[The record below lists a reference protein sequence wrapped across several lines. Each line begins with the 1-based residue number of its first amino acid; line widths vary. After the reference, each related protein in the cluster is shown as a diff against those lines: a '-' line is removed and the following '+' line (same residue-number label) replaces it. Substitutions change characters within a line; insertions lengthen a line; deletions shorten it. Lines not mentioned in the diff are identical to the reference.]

1 MNKIGCALRL
11 LLAAIIV
18 AASAAALADSYPS
31 KPIKFIVA
39 YAPGGLPDTVA
50 RILGQRLRETMGQP
64 VVVENKAG
72 AGGLI
77 AIGTMLQAP
86 ADGYTFFV
94 TDGPLLAM
102 APVVNAKLPYDP
114 RDLVPVSLVGTA
126 PLFLAANSNVKAANL
141 DEFIAMAKAK
151 PGSLNYGSAGQGS
164 IHHLTAEAMCKGLGI
179 DLVHVPFRGSG
190 ASVPAMIGGQVDV
203 VFASPPALSGFI
215 KDGRARLL
223 AINTS
228 KRSPLAPD
236 VPALAEKIPG
246 FDFAFN
252 VAVMARAGTP
262 PEAIQA
268 ISEEIAK
275 IVKEPDS
282 MERLQVAGVDPIGG
296 GPAQLAAALKAENDR
311 IVAAARAAGLQA
323 Q

>member
-1 MNKIGCALRL
+1 MNKIGSTLCV
-11 LLAAIIV
+11 LLAAIV
-18 AASAAALADSYPS
+18 LAASPAASAQPYPS
-31 KPIKFIVA
+31 KPIKLIVA

-50 RILGQRLRETMGQP
+50 RILGQRLQETSGQP
-64 VVVENKAG
+64 VVVENKTG
-72 AGGLI
+72 AGGVI
-77 AIGTMLQAP
+77 AIGTLLQAP

-102 APVVNAKLPYDP
+102 APVVNAKIPYDP

-126 PLFLAANSNVKAANL
+126 PLFLVANSKVKAANL
-141 DEFIAMAKAK
+141 DEFIAMAKAH

-203 VFASPPALSGFI
+203 VFASPPALTGFI

-223 AINTS
+223 AINTL
-228 KRSPLAPD
+228 KRSPLAPN

-262 PEAIQA
+262 PEAIQW

-275 IVKEPDS
+275 IVKQQDS
-282 MERLQVAGVDPIGG
+282 MERLQTAGVDPIGG